1 MSAMVEAARLIVAL
15 DKKGDEDGT
24 RGRKARI
31 RFGGALSVWEIMT
44 GKDLDYA
51 YAVVERANAP
61 VLGMHVPAPVCSCSN
76 EERTVQGTLAAH
88 YREVHGRSL

>member
-51 YAVVERANAP
+51 YAVVERADAP
-61 VLGMHVPAPVCSCSN
+61 VPAPACSCSN

-88 YREVHGRSL
+88 YRRIHGRLL